1 MYNVIAHLKQFYITF
16 ILQTIELGSFHVK
29 SRLLQFSSSAIS
41 DFDNIFTVYV
51 CVYVCMY
58 LCMYVR
64 YCIGTHCAKFCSNIL
79 SILFWQNFKDV
90 RINLQPYSA
99 IRNSTSIADKLM
111 KFAEQ
116 LVLVVLIKG
125 CGKNV
130 IYEQ

>member
-58 LCMYVR
+58 VFMYV
-64 YCIGTHCAKFCSNIL
+64 YALLYWNTL
-79 SILFWQNFKDV
+79 QNFAAIFSV
-90 RINLQPYSA
+90 FFFGRILK
-99 IRNSTSIADKLM
+99 TSGVTPFITICKLH
-111 KFAEQ
+111 
-116 LVLVVLIKG
+116 
-125 CGKNV
+125 
-130 IYEQ
+130 

>member
-90 RINLQPYSA
+90 RSDPVYHDLQIALICSHIQPY
-99 IRNSTSIADKLM
+99 ITPLILQINS
-111 KFAEQ
+111 
-116 LVLVVLIKG
+116 
-125 CGKNV
+125 
-130 IYEQ
+130 